1 MSWWGS
7 HEVKFFFFSS
17 YCIPFLRFEASTS
30 NSWFSNESPVA
41 FLSANIKYPQIPW
54 PHTYMFYVKHGISIA
69 FWHRL
74 RQICGGFWHDDDCS
88 LLHLDLIGASPWPCL
103 RFSASCWA
111 SIGDVVVYF
120 KYTGSLSVSRNCYMF
135 ILYYTNVN
143 GLFTIGDDVSVVY
156 KSIGEEQHPMTS
168 TIIQQR

>member
-1 MSWWGS
+1 ML
-7 HEVKFFFFSS
+7 FFFSS

-111 SIGDVVVYF
+111 SIGDDVVYF

-135 ILYYTNVN
+135 ISTDWNLECAPGFQVS
-143 GLFTIGDDVSVVY
+143 LFRKLRMRRSPGRRPDS
-156 KSIGEEQHPMTS
+156 
-168 TIIQQR
+168 